1 MKRNRCEREIEV
13 IAALRRGAWTA
24 ELEDHLQTCAACAE
38 TRLVAGSLLQGAS
51 ALRTEM
57 EPPAAGPLWRRAQ
70 ARRREMALKRA
81 RQPLVFMR
89 AVSIA
94 CVIAFAAWLLGSLWR
109 FAGRGLI
116 GGWGAMAVQ
125 TAAVG
130 AAVAAVCIAA
140 GAWYLLYDGRRQNSA
155 ISPP

>member
-1 MKRNRCEREIEV
+1 
-13 IAALRRGAWTA
+13 
-24 ELEDHLQTCAACAE
+24 E
-38 TRLVAGSLLQGAS
+38 TRLVAGSLLQGVS
-51 ALRTEM
+51 ALRREM

-109 FAGRGLI
+109 FAGRVLI
-116 GGWGAMAVQ
+116 GGWGAMAAQ

-140 GAWYLLYDGRRQNSA
+140 GAWYLLYDGRQNSA